1 MSDKDLK
8 EYEDNIKMMKTNRKI
23 LRELDLPQYKQNLDD
38 TNKFLDSLTYSAVK
52 TKYNAKGDWDAI
64 SIKGYS
70 DDINNIL
77 KPGVLKSD
85 IEVQPLRWTRLYEE
99 PALLPLKEIL
109 THLPAEFERVRVMR
123 LKAGTS
129 IKKHTDKVDKEIKSG
144 EIVRIHIPLRTNN
157 NVHFY
162 LWEGKEQ
169 NHYHLE
175 TGKYYCVDVSKPHA
189 VHNKAD
195 FDRLHLV
202 VDCYNNDKM
211 RGLILQDNETGDTK

>member
-1 MSDKDLK
+1 M
-8 EYEDNIKMMKTNRKI
+8 ETKTKI
-23 LRELDLPQYKQNLDD
+23 LKELDLPQYKQNLDD

-85 IEVQPLRWTRLYEE
+85 VEDKPLRWTSLYEE

-109 THLPAEFERVRVMR
+109 SHIPAEFERVRVMR
-123 LKAGTS
+123 LKAGTT

-144 EIVRIHIPLRTNN
+144 NIIRLHIPLRTN
-157 NVHFY
+157 
-162 LWEGKEQ
+162 
-169 NHYHLE
+169 
-175 TGKYYCVDVSKPHA
+175 D
-189 VHNKAD
+189 
-195 FDRLHLV
+195 
-202 VDCYNNDKM
+202 M
-211 RGLILQDNETGDTK
+211 

>member
-1 MSDKDLK
+1 METKNRILK
-8 EYEDNIKMMKTNRKI
+8 EI
-23 LRELDLPQYKQNLDD
+23 DLPEYTQSLDN
-38 TNKFLDSLTYSAVK
+38 TIKFLDSLTYSAVK

-85 IEVQPLRWTRLYEE
+85 VEPEELRWTSLYEE
-99 PALLPLKEIL
+99 PDLLPLKEIL
-109 THLPAEFERVRVMR
+109 SHIPAEFERVRVMR
-123 LKAGTS
+123 LKAGTT
-129 IKKHTDKVDKEIKSG
+129 IKKHTDKVDKEIKNG
-144 EIVRIHIPLRTNN
+144 TIVRLHVPLRTNN

-169 NHYHLE
+169 QHYHLE
-175 TGKYYCVDVSKPHA
+175 VGKYYFVDVSKPHA

-202 VDCYNNDKM
+202 VDCYNNPRLKN
-211 RGLILQDNETGDTK
+211 LLKQGDE

>member
-1 MSDKDLK
+1 METKNRILK
-8 EYEDNIKMMKTNRKI
+8 EI
-23 LRELDLPQYKQNLDD
+23 DLPEYTQSLDN
-38 TNKFLDSLTYSAVK
+38 TIKFLDSLTYSAVK

-85 IEVQPLRWTRLYEE
+85 VEPAELRWTSLYEE
-99 PALLPLKEIL
+99 PDLLPLKEIL
-109 THLPAEFERVRVMR
+109 SHIPAEFERVRVMR
-123 LKAGTS
+123 LKAGTT
-129 IKKHTDKVDKEIKSG
+129 IKKHTDKVDKEIKNG
-144 EIVRIHIPLRTNN
+144 TIVRLHVPLRTNN

-169 NHYHLE
+169 QHYHLE
-175 TGKYYCVDVSKPHA
+175 VGKYYFVDVSKPHA

-202 VDCYNNDKM
+202 VDCYNNPRLKN
-211 RGLILQDNETGDTK
+211 LLKQGDE